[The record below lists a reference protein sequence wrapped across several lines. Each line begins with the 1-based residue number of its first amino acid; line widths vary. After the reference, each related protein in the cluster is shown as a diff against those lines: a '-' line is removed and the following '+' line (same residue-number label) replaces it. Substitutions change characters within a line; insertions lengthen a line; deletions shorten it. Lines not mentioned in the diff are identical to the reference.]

1 MRSGPR
7 LLSTLLVLAGA
18 GGVARAQ
25 TPMCEDDVAVGPN
38 RVYVQAADT
47 QVPVLKALGVKLR
60 AQSTPIT
67 IVYTPNGSC
76 SNISFLYGNSD
87 FTSNATGGGTFFIP
101 SSTFDPK
108 TTPPTC
114 TPPAVGMGKKA
125 DLGISI
131 VFPDNVDCPTAPAK
145 PSTVAVTRGPVQ
157 AMVFAVPGGVGTNM
171 GSTQTTITAE
181 EAYLV
186 AGLGPLK
193 AMVSPWNDPQY
204 FYGRVATKGTQ
215 ISIGANIGVA
225 ASKWQLI
232 ADAAHQIDQSGV
244 VATSIAAQTATGNAD
259 KTLGILG
266 VEVYDPA
273 RAMVHALAFR
283 AFKQLKSY
291 WPDSSPTTFDKKNV
305 RDGHYPLWS
314 YVEYLAPQAAGG
326 GALNPAAQ
334 TIIDMLAGNAVTTN
348 PPFEPLDLVVTAG
361 LVPACAMKVQRSAEG
376 GDLSNASTA
385 QPCGCYYDARVPSGT
400 TTCTACTD
408 NSPCGSGMCRHGYC
422 EAR

>member
-1 MRSGPR
+1 MLFTIACAS
-7 LLSTLLVLAGA
+7 
-18 GGVARAQ
+18 GVAHAQ
-25 TPMCEDDVAVGPN
+25 TMCEDDVAVGPN
-38 RVYVQAADT
+38 RVYIQAADT
-47 QVPVLKALGVKLR
+47 QVPVLKALGVLLR

-76 SNISFLYGNSD
+76 SNIAVLYNNSD
-87 FTSNATGGGTFFIP
+87 FTPNATGGGTFYIP
-101 SSTFDPK
+101 SAAFDPK

-114 TPPAVGMGKKA
+114 TPPAVGMDKKA

-145 PSTVAVTRGPVQ
+145 PATGAVTRGPVQ
-157 AMVFAVPGGVGTNM
+157 AMVFAVPGGVGTNQ

-193 AMVSPWNDPQY
+193 AMVAPWSDPQF
-204 FYGRVATKGTQ
+204 FYGRPASKGTQ
-215 ISIGANIGVA
+215 ISIGANIGVG
-225 ASKWQLI
+225 ASRWQLI
-232 ADAAHQIDQSGV
+232 ADAMHQIDQSGA
-244 VATSIAAQTATGNAD
+244 VATAIAAQASTGNAE

-283 AFKQLKSY
+283 AFQQLKSY
-291 WPDSSPTTFDKKNV
+291 WPDSSPSTFDKKNV

-314 YVEYLAPQAAGG
+314 YVEYIAPQAGGG

-334 TIIDMLAGNAVTTN
+334 TIIDLLVGNAVTTN
-348 PPFEPLDLVVTAG
+348 PAFEPLDTVIASG
-361 LVPACAMKVQRSAEG
+361 LVPACAMKVQRSVEG
-376 GDLSNASTA
+376 GDLSLASPA
-385 QPCGCYYDARVPSGT
+385 QPCGCYYDAKVPSG
-400 TTCTACTD
+400 
-408 NSPCGSGMCRHGYC
+408 
-422 EAR
+422 

>member
-1 MRSGPR
+1 MRSRTR
-7 LLSTLLVLAGA
+7 LYSILLTLACTS
-18 GGVARAQ
+18 GVARAQ

-38 RVYVQAADT
+38 RVYIQAADT
-47 QVPVLKALGVKLR
+47 QVPVLKALGVLLR
-60 AQSTPIT
+60 AQATPIT

-76 SNISFLYGNSD
+76 SNIAFLFGNTD
-87 FTSNATGGGTFFIP
+87 YTSNATGGGTFFIP

-193 AMVSPWNDPQY
+193 AMVSPWSDPQY
-204 FYGRVATKGTQ
+204 FYGRVASKGTQ

-244 VATSIAAQTATGNAD
+244 VATSIAAQAATGNAD

-291 WPDSSPTTFDKKNV
+291 WPDSSRTAFDKQNV

-314 YVEYLAPQAAGG
+314 YVEYLAPQAGGG

-334 TIIDMLAGNAVTTN
+334 TIIDLLVGNTVATS
-348 PPFEPLDLVVTAG
+348 PAFEPLDLVIGAG

-376 GDLSNASTA
+376 GDLSPASVT
-385 QPCGCYYDARVPSGT
+385 QPCGCYYEAKVPMGATSCT
-400 TTCTACTD
+400 TCTD

-422 EAR
+422 EAQ

>member
-1 MRSGPR
+1 
-7 LLSTLLVLAGA
+7 
-18 GGVARAQ
+18 
-25 TPMCEDDVAVGPN
+25 
-38 RVYVQAADT
+38 
-47 QVPVLKALGVKLR
+47 
-60 AQSTPIT
+60 
-67 IVYTPNGSC
+67 
-76 SNISFLYGNSD
+76 
-87 FTSNATGGGTFFIP
+87 
-101 SSTFDPK
+101 
-108 TTPPTC
+108 
-114 TPPAVGMGKKA
+114 
-125 DLGISI
+125 
-131 VFPDNVDCPTAPAK
+131 
-145 PSTVAVTRGPVQ
+145 
-157 AMVFAVPGGVGTNM
+157 
-171 GSTQTTITAE
+171 
-181 EAYLV
+181 
-186 AGLGPLK
+186 
-193 AMVSPWNDPQY
+193 
-204 FYGRVATKGTQ
+204 
-215 ISIGANIGVA
+215 
-225 ASKWQLI
+225 
-232 ADAAHQIDQSGV
+232 
-244 VATSIAAQTATGNAD
+244 
-259 KTLGILG
+259 GILG

>member
-114 TPPAVGMGKKA
+114 TPPAVDMGKKA

-131 VFPDNVDCPTAPAK
+131 VFPDNADCPTAPAK

-314 YVEYLAPQAAGG
+314 YVEYLSPQAAGG

-348 PPFEPLDLVVTAG
+348 PPFEPLDLVVKAG
-361 LVPACAMKVQRSAEG
+361 LVPACAMTVQRSAEG
-376 GDLSNASTA
+376 GDLSSASAA
-385 QPCGCYYDARVPSGT
+385 QPCGCYYDAKVPSGT

-408 NSPCGSGMCRHGYC
+408 NS
-422 EAR
+422 